1 MMNEYRMIDVKKWS
15 RYDAF
20 RRFYD
25 EVSCSVSMCDD
36 IDITAL
42 KSACERSGRSFY
54 ISVLYCVA
62 HVVNSHDEFR
72 LTAVDLPE
80 YPAPMPAVW
89 DRLDPVHNVFHADD
103 ESYSSI
109 FTLWNSDYE
118 KFYAYADDDIARIKR
133 SKLRSVPSGGNIFE
147 ASCVPWRHFTSVEA
161 VCEDYPLTPVIV
173 WGKYAERGDRVLMP
187 LSIQISHAAC
197 DGFHLARFINEVE
210 KNTANVARDI

>member
-1 MMNEYRMIDVKKWS
+1 MNEYRMIDVKKWS
-15 RYDAF
+15 RYETF

-36 IDITAL
+36 IDVTSL
-42 KSACERSGRSFY
+42 KSACERGGRSFY
-54 ISVLYCVA
+54 ISVLYSVA

-72 LTAVDLPE
+72 LFTVDSPE

-89 DRLDPVHNVFHADD
+89 ESLNPVHNIFHGDD

-109 FTLWNSDYE
+109 FTLWSGDYD
-118 KFYAYADDDIARIKR
+118 KFYAYASDDIARIKR
-133 SKLRSVPSGGNIFE
+133 SKIRSVPSGGNIFE
-147 ASCVPWRHFTSVEA
+147 ASCVPWRHFTSVEMA
-161 VCEDYPLTPVIV
+161 CADYPLSPVVV
-173 WGKYAERGDRVLMP
+173 WGKYAERDGRTLMP

-210 KNTANVARDI
+210 RTAADVAQLIK